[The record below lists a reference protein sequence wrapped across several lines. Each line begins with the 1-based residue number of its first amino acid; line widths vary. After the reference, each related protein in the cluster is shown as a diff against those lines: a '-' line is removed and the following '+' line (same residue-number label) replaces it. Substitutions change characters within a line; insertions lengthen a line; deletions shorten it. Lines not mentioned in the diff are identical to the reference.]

1 MPTTTAMTNL
11 LESALINLV
20 LNGTANPYT
29 RVTHIGIL
37 SAAGSDSGQTEMS
50 SSTRASIAFGSSSSG
65 SAVTNTGAITF
76 TNSGWGS
83 TSVYGVGFYTTDG
96 VVGGGGGG
104 LGTCLLYGNF
114 DSVVTVAAG
123 QSLQFNIN
131 GITISMD

>member
-1 MPTTTAMTNL
+1 MPTTTAMTNA

-20 LNGTANPYT
+20 LNGTTNPYS

-37 SAAGSDSGQTEMS
+37 SAAGSDSSQTEMS
-50 SSTRASIAFGSSSSG
+50 GSGTRPAVAFGASSGG

-83 TSVYGVGFYTTDG
+83 TSVYGVGFYTADTG
-96 VVGGGGGG
+96 
-104 LGTCLLYGNF
+104 GTCLLYGNF

-123 QSLQFNIN
+123 QSLQFNIA

>member
-11 LESALINLV
+11 CESALINYV
-20 LNGTANPYT
+20 LNATANPYG

-50 SSTRASIAFGSSSSG
+50 GSTRVSIAFGSSSG
-65 SAVTNTGAITF
+65 GGPVANTGAITF

-83 TSVYGVGFYTTDG
+83 TSVYGVGFYTLDT
-96 VVGGGGGG
+96 GGY
-104 LGTCLLYGNF
+104 CLLYGNF

-123 QSLQFNIN
+123 QSLQFNIG

>member
-50 SSTRASIAFGSSSSG
+50 GSGTRPAIAFGSSSG
-65 SAVTNTGAITF
+65 GGAVTNTGAITF

-83 TSVYGVGFYTTDG
+83 TSVYGVGFYTTDNSVSAG
-96 VVGGGGGG
+96 Y
-104 LGTCLLYGNF
+104 CLLYGNF

-123 QSLQFNIN
+123 QSLQFNIG

>member
-1 MPTTTAMTNL
+1 MPTTTAMTNT

-20 LNGTANPYT
+20 LNGTPYIAGQ
-29 RVTHIGIL
+29 VTFVGIL
-37 SAAGSDSGQTEMS
+37 SAAGSDSSQTEMS
-50 SSTRASIAFGSSSSG
+50 GSSRQAIAFGSSSGG

-83 TSVYGVGFYTTDG
+83 TSVYGVGFYTSSS
-96 VVGGGGGG
+96 

-114 DSVVTVAAG
+114 DSVVTVTSG
-123 QSLQFNIN
+123 QSLQFNIG

>member
-1 MPTTTAMTNL
+1 MPTTTAMTNN

-20 LNGTANPYT
+20 LNGTANPHG

-50 SSTRASIAFGSSSSG
+50 GSGNRQPIAFDSSSGG

-76 TNSGWGS
+76 TNSSWGS
-83 TSVYGVGFYTTDG
+83 TSVYGVGFYTGITG
-96 VVGGGGGG
+96 
-104 LGTCLLYGNF
+104 GTCLLYGNF

-123 QSLQFNIN
+123 QSLQFNIG

>member
-1 MPTTTAMTNL
+1 MPTTTAMTNA

-37 SAAGSDSGQTEMS
+37 SAAGSDLSQTEMS
-50 SSTRASIAFGSSSSG
+50 GSTRAGIAFGASSGG
-65 SAVTNTGAITF
+65 SAVTNSGAITF

-83 TSVYGVGFYTTDG
+83 TSVYGVGFYTASA
-96 VVGGGGGG
+96 VGGVGDI
-104 LGTCLLYGNF
+104 CLLYGNF

-123 QSLQFNIN
+123 QSLQFNIA

>member
-1 MPTTTAMTNL
+1 MPTTTAMTNSC
-11 LESALINLV
+11 ESALINYV
-20 LNGTANPYT
+20 LNGTANPHG

-37 SAAGSDSGQTEMS
+37 SAAGSDSGQTETS
-50 SSTRASIAFGSSSSG
+50 SSTRQPIAFDSSSGG

-83 TSVYGVGFYTTDG
+83 TSVYGVGFYTLLSG
-96 VVGGGGGG
+96 
-104 LGTCLLYGNF
+104 GTCLLYGNF

-123 QSLQFNIN
+123 QSLQFNIG